1 MTQGSCGGRY
11 EAQKLGHSCCSK
23 FINTRAPSPGKPPG
37 PHMSK
42 AQTVKIGADQIQ
54 QQNAGKLIL
63 ILGSAEKKVFHSLF
77 SILLPL
83 VMTQTFPLKLGMLW
97 LSHKMSRDQ
106 NIDFLNKITGR
117 MEIYRLPGS
126 QWLGTRQQEILSS
139 EKYTGRW
146 RCHLSTNIQHLHS
159 LLLPSSTKTSTKN
172 LGPTWTPDKISIFQ
186 WQAARRS
193 EIQYSLSLI
202 KHGK

>member
-23 FINTRAPSPGKPPG
+23 FINTRAPSPGQPPG
-37 PHMSK
+37 PHMSSNCENWCGSNSTTK
-42 AQTVKIGADQIQ
+42 CRETDPNIGQCR
-54 QQNAGKLIL
+54 
-63 ILGSAEKKVFHSLF
+63 KKVFHSLF

-126 QWLGTRQQEILSS
+126 QWLGTRQQESLSS
-139 EKYTGRW
+139 EKYTRRW

-159 LLLPSSTKTSTKN
+159 LLLPSLTKTSTKK
-172 LGPTWTPDKISIFQ
+172 LGPTWTLDKISIFQ